1 MSSLSGK
8 GTNKS
13 LRNSED
19 YGNARNII
27 IAEAGAIV
35 LIVKPHNR
43 ITMFRYDCLTFKL
56 SALVKI
62 DSSEALHSDFVSTR

>member
-1 MSSLSGK
+1 MHRQSALMSSLSGK

-19 YGNARNII
+19 YGSARNIF
-27 IAEAGAIV
+27 IAE
-35 LIVKPHNR
+35 L
-43 ITMFRYDCLTFKL
+43 TMFSHDCLTFKL